1 MVFMGVGLL
10 LIVALLPSALRPPAP
25 QTPQTAQLSP
35 DAPPDSKTDSL
46 IASLNRA
53 SSGTAG
59 AGTTDTG
66 DGAPGSGSGPNGPAT
81 ATSTTAPPG
90 PSTVACPHGYGNPPR
105 QTESPYS
112 APCALPF
119 HGDNGGSTY
128 KNVEAGQVKV
138 GFWHVL
144 GMPAERGPVPT
155 TCTAS
160 MSPQLRTYCWLQKY
174 FND

>member
-1 MVFMGVGLL
+1 MAFMGLGLL

-25 QTPQTAQLSP
+25 QTNQTAQLSP

-59 AGTTDTG
+59 AGTGT
-66 DGAPGSGSGPNGPAT
+66 GAPDQAGNGAGPTGEGPT
-81 ATSTTAPPG
+81 PPTTVPP
-90 PSTVACPHGYGNPPR
+90 PPPPQTKACPHGFGNPPR

-119 HGDNGGSTY
+119 EGDNGGATY
-128 KNVEAGQVKV
+128 KNVTSGQVKV

-144 GMPAERGPVPT
+144 GMP
-155 TCTAS
+155 
-160 MSPQLRTYCWLQKY
+160 
-174 FND
+174 